1 MNQEL
6 TQLKDKVDISTI
18 IVGDFNTPLT
28 IMNRT
33 TKMTYNKSA
42 GLKRHTQKTLP
53 NDNRIYILLVHMR
66 HFPGQTLGH
75 QLSLNI
81 F

>member
-1 MNQEL
+1 MKQNL
-6 TQLKDKVDISTI
+6 ADLKEEIQFYNNSSI
-18 IVGDFNTPLT
+18 HQDFNTPLT

-33 TKMTYNKSA
+33 TKRTYNKSA

-66 HFPGQTLGH
+66 HFPGQTVL
-75 QLSLNI
+75 
-81 F
+81 